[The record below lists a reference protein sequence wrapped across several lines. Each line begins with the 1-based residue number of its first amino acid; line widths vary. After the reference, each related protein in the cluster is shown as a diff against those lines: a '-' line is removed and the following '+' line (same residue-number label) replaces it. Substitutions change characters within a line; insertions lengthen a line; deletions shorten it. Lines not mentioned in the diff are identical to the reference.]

1 MDRPKKQGV
10 ESCSKRLKS
19 HYGMV
24 TLIHKSFI
32 FNLFA
37 YEIKFRQDQILH
49 FKLSESRSHL
59 RYIKE
64 QQSILACF
72 MTSKGSQFKFDS
84 AGSLTSKVLILL
96 SNCGFF
102 ASHSHS
108 ARFRLY
114 SLWLHALD
122 WVTTGY
128 FFWGSMLLFE
138 WRYKVQI
145 VARLLLFFAH

>member
-1 MDRPKKQGV
+1 MRSLDHLSRSCEAKDHRNQRNQSVTEGPTDGPTYRRTDGLTKRGV

-102 ASHSHS
+102 VSHSHS

-114 SLWLHALD
+114 SL
-122 WVTTGY
+122 
-128 FFWGSMLLFE
+128 
-138 WRYKVQI
+138 
-145 VARLLLFFAH
+145 